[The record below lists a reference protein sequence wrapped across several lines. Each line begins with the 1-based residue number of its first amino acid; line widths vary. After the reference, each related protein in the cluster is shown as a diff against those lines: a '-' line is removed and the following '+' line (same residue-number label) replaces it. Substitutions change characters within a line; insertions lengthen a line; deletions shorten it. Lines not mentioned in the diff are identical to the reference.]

1 MTIFASLAISHNVTL
16 TLPYTTKTP
25 LFGIKLTGMCLF
37 ILITFLLIKNAQYH
51 ENNDEILIIMGMFSA
66 LKLLCAILQ
75 NGCLQLSV
83 KQITETI
90 VQFLL
95 QT

>member
-1 MTIFASLAISHNVTL
+1 MVGLYFFEGDAIFTSLAISHNVTL

-37 ILITFLLIKNAQYH
+37 MLITFLLIKNSQYH
-51 ENNDEILIIMGMFSA
+51 ENNSEIFIIMDMFSA
-66 LKLLCAILQ
+66 LNLLYAIHQ

-83 KQITETI
+83 K
-90 VQFLL
+90 
-95 QT
+95 